1 MSSSVQKKESL
12 DIKLKTAWHLVDR
25 KYNHLANQYDLSSTM
40 ALILLTIDPNTGT
53 PVTKIGPALGLNS
66 RGLSRLFDSLEE
78 KKLIK
83 RKTDKSDARKS
94 LVTLTSQGIKRREL
108 LNENFKQINQKI
120 TQQLGEK
127 KTETL
132 IKLLN
137 DFITIASE

>member
-25 KYNHLANQYDLSSTM
+25 KYNQLANQYDLSSTM

-137 DFITIASE
+137 EFITIASE

>member
-137 DFITIASE
+137 KFITIASE